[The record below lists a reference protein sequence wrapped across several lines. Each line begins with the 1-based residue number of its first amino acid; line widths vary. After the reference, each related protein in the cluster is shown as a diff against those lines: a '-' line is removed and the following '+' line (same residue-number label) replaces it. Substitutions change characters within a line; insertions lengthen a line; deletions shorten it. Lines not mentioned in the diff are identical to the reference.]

1 MFYKH
6 FRFNILLRV
15 LGITLVSLLLAYV
28 LVQEEMLFVP
38 VALAALLIG
47 AIVNLVIYIEKS
59 NRDLTHF
66 LLSIRQGAYTES
78 YPSQN
83 RGKPF
88 DDLSDAF
95 NEVIGEFARLNE
107 DKELH
112 YQYLEAL
119 NENINVAILT
129 FSEDGRLLRMNSA
142 AKRLLR
148 TPVIITLESFKNIDL
163 QLYQTMTEIKP
174 DQRRVVRVFLGEDQ
188 YQLNVQLKEILL
200 QGKRMRVILIQN
212 LSEELE
218 AKEIEAW
225 HQLMSVL
232 THEIMNSVTP
242 LISLTAAVQ
251 SILGASGGEPKDL
264 SKLSAENTEDI
275 FSSLSTIQSRS
286 KGLLSFVNAYKEYAK
301 PIEVRL
307 EQADLVVLTQRIIM
321 LFSPD
326 FQQHNIQSN
335 IHCDKQSIIA
345 RMDTALME
353 QVIINILKNAI
364 EATPH
369 DGTGLIS
376 IVLKVKGDDHVSITI
391 SDNGAGMDSETQRR
405 IFIPFFTTKSKGT
418 GIGLSLSR
426 QIMKLHNGSITVK
439 SQPGTGT
446 AFTIEWR

>member
-1 MFYKH
+1 MFHKH

-15 LGITLVSLLLAYV
+15 LGIAILSLLLAYV
-28 LVQEEMLFVP
+28 LVQKEMLFVP

-47 AIVNLVIYIEKS
+47 ALVNLVFYIEKS

-78 YPSQN
+78 YTSQN

-88 DDLSDAF
+88 EDLSGAF

-107 DKELH
+107 EKELH

-129 FSEDGRLLRMNSA
+129 FSEDGKLLRMNPA

-148 TPVIITLESFKNIDL
+148 TPVIITLESFRNIDL
-163 QLYQTMTEIKP
+163 NLYHTMTEIQP

-218 AKEIEAW
+218 TKEIEAW

-251 SILGASGGEPKDL
+251 SILGASGGERKDF

-307 EQADLVVLTQRIIM
+307 EQADVVVLTQRIII
-321 LFSPD
+321 LLSPD
-326 FQQHNIQSN
+326 LQQYNIQSRV
-335 IHCDKQSIIA
+335 HCDKQSIIA

-364 EATPH
+364 EAAPH
-369 DGTGLIS
+369 DGTGMIS
-376 IVLKVKGDDHVSITI
+376 IMLKVKGDDQTSITI

-418 GIGLSLSR
+418 GIGLSLCR
-426 QIMKLHNGSITVK
+426 QIMKLHNGGITVK
-439 SQPGTGT
+439 SKPGAGT